1 MSESK
6 HSYLNG
12 KEGGAEEEN
21 EEERSEKEN
30 ATSNNTDWQH
40 RENKP
45 AASFYPAFFIRCRHS
60 VCNGACVSYT
70 ALKGQDVGRPLEF
83 FLPFAGAALL
93 TPVFLPEQDRSI
105 WDVIASKKINTIVIY
120 MIRLLYSIFA
130 LAVLILLFIGLMY
143 RNECEVH
150 RFHVYGSIASAFFMG
165 SIGFMVSGLSG
176 NAIMGYMATVIYY
189 LACYGMKK
197 HLGVFWLF
205 RMSAGIETGK
215 GWLFAGGAVMITMTF
230 IVLEIR
236 HRK

>member
-1 MSESK
+1 MKKKGVKKKMLHQTIQIGSIVKTNLRHHFILPFLS
-6 HSYLNG
+6 
-12 KEGGAEEEN
+12 
-21 EEERSEKEN
+21 
-30 ATSNNTDWQH
+30 
-40 RENKP
+40 
-45 AASFYPAFFIRCRHS
+45 AAGILFVTALVFPI
-60 VCNGACVSYT
+60 T